1 MRASFTFSCIFIL
14 VVGFFV
20 SLVSP
25 IPAASSPAAFHA
37 PALEPTPTLNAS
49 LPLRRADFSSLAE
62 ALDYAARGETG
73 LNFYSSKGLL
83 ETALPY
89 HALRDAARQMAQ
101 HLLGLG
107 LKRGDRVG
115 VVASMTPEFVIAFF
129 ACQYAGL
136 LCVPLP
142 VVTGLGGRVGYQ
154 AALTRVLTSSGAKI
168 ALGLDEHLADLNQAL
183 TGVTMTL
190 IGTNAD
196 VHRAPAVGSEA
207 LQAFSADED
216 SHIQYSSGSTRYPLG
231 VTINQ
236 RAFMANAKAVAD
248 HGLKMRAGDRC
259 ASWLPFYHDM
269 GLIGFL
275 LIPLACQMT
284 IDFINTDSF
293 ARRPMLWLEIISRN
307 RCTLSFSPTFGYEV
321 CTRRAARRAELDL
334 DLSCWRAAGIGG
346 EMVQPEIMAQF
357 AKTFADTGFKPT
369 AFVPSYGL
377 AEVTLAFSFT
387 ELECGVIIDT
397 VDKDALAAGGQV
409 PAVAHGPHARQ
420 FSGCGAPLPG
430 YSLEIRSEDNAVLGE
445 RHVGFVYVKGPSL
458 MSGYFEHEDDTEM
471 VIDAN
476 GWLNT
481 GDMGYVANGQL
492 FITGRQKDLI
502 IINGRNIWPQDLE
515 WHAESEIP
523 ELRARDTA
531 AFSVEDAHGKEHA
544 VLLAH
549 CRLLDSAARL
559 DLRHRVHAAVFRNG
573 GIDVKVVLIPAG
585 SLPMTTSGKLSR
597 AKAKQA
603 YIQGELCDVESA

>member
-1 MRASFTFSCIFIL
+1 MSSFTQATAST
-14 VVGFFV
+14 VGSPFPA
-20 SLVSP
+20 SLL
-25 IPAASSPAAFHA
+25 A
-37 PALEPTPTLNAS
+37 PTPTSSAN
-49 LPLRRADFSSLAE
+49 LPLRRADFTSLAE
-62 ALDYAARGETG
+62 ALDYAAQGETG
-73 LNFYSSKGLL
+73 LNFYDSKGVL
-83 ETALPY
+83 ETALAY
-89 HALRDAARQMAQ
+89 ETLRAQARSMAC

-107 LKRGDRVG
+107 LKRGERVG

-142 VVTGLGGRVGYQ
+142 VVTGLGGRIGYQ

-168 ALGLDEHLADLNQAL
+168 AIGMNEHLADLKQAL
-183 TGVTMTL
+183 DGVAMVL

-196 VHRAPAVGSEA
+196 VLAIPPVAETA
-207 LQAFSADED
+207 LAAFAADED

-236 RAFMANAKAVAD
+236 RAFMANAKAVAE
-248 HGLKMRAGDRC
+248 HGLVMREGDRC

-275 LIPLACQMT
+275 LIPLTCQMS

-293 ARRPMLWLEIISRN
+293 ARRPMLWLEIIARN

-321 CTRRAARRAELDL
+321 CTRRAARRSDMNL

-346 EMVQPEIMAQF
+346 EMVQPEIMSNF
-357 AKTFADTGFKPT
+357 AATFADSGFKET

-387 ELECGVIIDT
+387 ELDHGVFIDT
-397 VDKDALAAGGQV
+397 VDKDSLSEGGEVHAATS
-409 PAVAHGPHARQ
+409 AENARQ
-420 FSGCGAPLPG
+420 FAGCGAPLPG
-430 YSLEIRSEDNAVLGE
+430 YTMQIRSSDGAVLGE
-445 RHVGFVYVKGPSL
+445 RHVGCVYVKGPSL
-458 MSGYFEHEDDTEM
+458 MTGYFEHEEDTDS
-471 VIDAN
+471 VIDAD

-481 GDMGYVANGQL
+481 GDMGYVAGGQL

-502 IINGRNIWPQDLE
+502 IINGRNIWPQDIE
-515 WHAESEIP
+515 WHAENEIS
-523 ELRARDTA
+523 ELRTRDTA
-531 AFSVEDAHGKEHA
+531 AFAVEDVHGKEHA
-544 VLLAH
+544 VLLVH
-549 CRLLDSAARL
+549 CRLLDSAARI

-573 GIDVKVVLIPAG
+573 GVDVKVVLIPSG
-585 SLPMTTSGKLSR
+585 SLPFTTSGKLSR

-603 YIQGELCDVESA
+603 YIKGELCDVESA

>member
-1 MRASFTFSCIFIL
+1 MTSLHSAAETP
-14 VVGFFV
+14 VVGP
-20 SLVSP
+20 LP
-25 IPAASSPAAFHA
+25 TGLPA
-37 PALEPTPTLNAS
+37 PTPTTNDT
-49 LPLRRADFSSLAE
+49 LPLARAAFGSLAE

-73 LNFYSSKGLL
+73 LNFYDGKGAL

-89 HALRDAARQMAQ
+89 ETLRTEARLLAR

-107 LKRGDRVG
+107 LARGDRVG
-115 VVASMTPEFVIAFF
+115 VIASMTPDFVTTFF

-142 VVTGLGGRVGYQ
+142 VVTGLGGRIGYQ
-154 AALTRVLTSSGAKI
+154 AQLTRVLTSSGAKI
-168 ALGLDEHLADLNQAL
+168 ALGMREHLTDLHQAL
-183 TGVTMTL
+183 DGLTL
-190 IGTNAD
+190 QLVGTNQEVLACPPVD
-196 VHRAPAVGSEA
+196 ESA
-207 LQAFSADED
+207 LRPFAAHED

-236 RAFMANAKAVAD
+236 HAFMANARAVAE
-248 HGLKMRAGDRC
+248 HGLDMRAGDRC

-275 LIPLACQMT
+275 LIPMTCQMS

-293 ARRPMLWLEIISRN
+293 ARRPMLWLEIIARN

-321 CTRRAARRAELDL
+321 CARRAARRSTTEL

-346 EMVQPEIMAQF
+346 EMVQPEIMSNF
-357 AKTFADTGFKPT
+357 AATFADTGFRET

-387 ELECGVIIDT
+387 ALDHGVVIDT
-397 VDKDALAAGGQV
+397 VDKASLAAGGV
-409 PAVAHGPHARQ
+409 LAATPAHPENARQ
-420 FSGCGAPLPG
+420 FAGCGAPLPG
-430 YSLEIRSEDNAVLGE
+430 YAMQIRDENNRPLAE
-445 RHVGFVYVKGPSL
+445 RHVGCVYVKGPSL
-458 MSGYFEHEDDTEM
+458 MTGYFEHEDDTDM
-471 VIDAN
+471 VIDAD

-481 GDMGYVANGQL
+481 GDMGYVSQGQL

-502 IINGRNIWPQDLE
+502 IINGRNIWPQDIE

-523 ELRARDTA
+523 ELRTRDTA
-531 AFSVEDAHGKEHA
+531 AFAVEDAHGKEHA
-544 VLLAH
+544 VLLVH
-549 CRLLDSAARL
+549 CRLLDSAARI

-573 GIDVKVVLIPAG
+573 GVDVKVVLIPSG
-585 SLPMTTSGKLSR
+585 SLPFTTSGKLSR
-597 AKAKQA
+597 AKAKLA
-603 YIQGELCDVESA
+603 YIKGELCDVEPA

>member
-1 MRASFTFSCIFIL
+1 VSSFSQTSAANAGTVYPAIL
-14 VVGFFV
+14 Q
-20 SLVSP
+20 
-25 IPAASSPAAFHA
+25 
-37 PALEPTPTLNAS
+37 EPTPTSSVS
-49 LPLRRADFSSLAE
+49 LPLRRADFASLAE

-73 LNFYSSKGLL
+73 LNFYDSKGVL
-83 ETALPY
+83 ETALTY
-89 HALRDAARQMAQ
+89 ESLRAQARSMAC
-101 HLLGLG
+101 HLMGLG

-142 VVTGLGGRVGYQ
+142 VVTGLGGRIGYQ
-154 AALTRVLTSSGAKI
+154 AALTRVLTSSGAKVAI
-168 ALGLDEHLADLNQAL
+168 GMNEHLADLKQAL
-183 TGVTMTL
+183 DGVAMLL

-196 VHRAPAVGSEA
+196 VLGSPAVAESA
-207 LQAFSADED
+207 LTPFAGDED

-236 RAFMANAKAVAD
+236 RAFMANSKAVAE
-248 HGLKMRAGDRC
+248 HGLQMRAGDRC

-275 LIPLACQMT
+275 LIPLTCQMS

-321 CTRRAARRAELDL
+321 CTRRAARRSEMNL

-346 EMVQPEIMAQF
+346 EMVQPEIMSNF
-357 AKTFADTGFKPT
+357 AATFAESGFKET

-387 ELECGVIIDT
+387 ELNHGVFIDT
-397 VDKDALAAGGQV
+397 VDKDSLSEGGEVHAATT
-409 PAVAHGPHARQ
+409 PENARQ
-420 FSGCGAPLPG
+420 FAGCGAPLPG
-430 YSLEIRSEDNAVLGE
+430 YSMQIRSSEGDVLGE
-445 RHVGFVYVKGPSL
+445 RHVGCVYVNGPSL
-458 MSGYFEHEDDTEM
+458 MTGYFEHEEDTDS

-481 GDMGYVANGQL
+481 GDMGYVAGGQL

-502 IINGRNIWPQDLE
+502 IINGRNIWPQDIE
-515 WHAESEIP
+515 WHAESEIA
-523 ELRARDTA
+523 ELRTRDTA
-531 AFSVEDAHGKEHA
+531 AFAVEDAHGKEHA
-544 VLLAH
+544 VLLVH

-559 DLRHRVHAAVFRNG
+559 DLRHRVHAAVFRNS
-573 GIDVKVVLIPAG
+573 GIDVKVVLIPSG
-585 SLPMTTSGKLSR
+585 SLPFTTSGKLSR
-597 AKAKQA
+597 AKAKKA
-603 YIQGELCDVESA
+603 YITGELCDVEPS